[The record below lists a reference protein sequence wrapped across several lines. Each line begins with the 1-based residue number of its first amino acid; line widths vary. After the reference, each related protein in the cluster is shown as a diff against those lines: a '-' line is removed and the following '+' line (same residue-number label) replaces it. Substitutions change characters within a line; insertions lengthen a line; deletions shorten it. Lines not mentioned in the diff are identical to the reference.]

1 MVIRNSLAFG
11 YGRVNTNDPRL
22 YDCVCNEH
30 THDLCYICYYN
41 GDVKRLKSDY
51 KRYKYALGF
60 LYLFLVLVIV
70 GINVAM
76 FTSMPGSIK
85 TKVPLP
91 VISFALLFLL
101 FTAISFGFYLYSLRV
116 RYNVLK
122 DVIQRQSR
130 RNPCT
135 CDSSRNEICE
145 FCVTTAR
152 DVKKKVVSPIKF
164 YPLFIV
170 GVVVFLLT
178 IICTVIITLAF
189 IYVISNGI
197 LAFTAVALII
207 FIVVFVM
214 GLLMILFQGCG
225 LYGALHNYRNGRTA
239 LKQVIQRSSNP
250 PIYSVS

>member
-130 RNPCT
+130 RNP
-135 CDSSRNEICE
+135 
-145 FCVTTAR
+145 
-152 DVKKKVVSPIKF
+152 
-164 YPLFIV
+164 
-170 GVVVFLLT
+170 VVVFLLT